1 MDQIKT
7 KINICICGAIGMWG
21 KNISK
26 TLYDLKDDVKLTIC
40 DINET
45 ALNKFKEQYPDI
57 KGINKELAEYKTLEK
72 EIERA
77 FCEPCAN
84 VGLECSSGKVYVRCK
99 NIFIEDSGRVYHDV
113 A

>member
-1 MDQIKT
+1 MIINIMDQIKT

-57 KGINKELAEYKTLEK
+57 TITTNFESVLSNSEIKAIMIALPAEMHYTFAKKALLA
-72 EIERA
+72 
-77 FCEPCAN
+77 
-84 VGLECSSGKVYVRCK
+84 GKDVY
-99 NIFIEDSGRVYHDV
+99 
-113 A
+113 